1 MNQPIAVTESGMMLP
16 AATKLKS
23 RYSRI
28 ETPPIASV
36 DTVGVRNLGW
46 IFENDF
52 GIALYAAI
60 ASVVRAVGRIV
71 VWVEAAADE
80 STIRV
85 SSLVNTKPKPCA
97 PKTALPRTVMTS
109 LELSG
114 LARPI
119 PLSPT
124 PAKATVETDTKA

>member
-16 AATKLKS
+16 AATKLNSK
-23 RYSRI
+23 YSRI

-36 DTVGVRNLGW
+36 DTVGVRNFGW
-46 IFENDF
+46 IFEKDF
-52 GIALYAAI
+52 GIDRYAAI

-71 VWVEAAADE
+71 VCVEAAADD
-80 STIRV
+80 STISV
-85 SSLVNTKPKPCA
+85 SSFENTRPTPCEPNTA
-97 PKTALPRTVMTS
+97 PPRTVMTS

-119 PLSPT
+119 
-124 PAKATVETDTKA
+124 